1 MKEAKNTMSLI
12 ARAVLHHRKKAG
24 LSRRQLS
31 ELSGVTES
39 CIYTIEKVSGGCRLD
54 TLLKLFSVL
63 NIRLALHGPFIDEI
77 SADEERDA

>member
-1 MKEAKNTMSLI
+1 MKTANSNMSLI

-31 ELSGVTES
+31 ELADVAES
-39 CIYTIEKVSGGCRLD
+39 CIYNVEKMSGGVRLD

-63 NIRLALHGPFIDEI
+63 NIRLYLHGPFID
-77 SADEERDA
+77 DVLDQGGNDA